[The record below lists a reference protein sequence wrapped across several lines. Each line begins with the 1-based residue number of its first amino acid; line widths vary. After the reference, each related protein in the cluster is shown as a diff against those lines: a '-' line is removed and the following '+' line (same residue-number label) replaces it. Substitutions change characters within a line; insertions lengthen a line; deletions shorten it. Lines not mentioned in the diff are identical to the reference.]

1 MDETKETEKKNN
13 YKAGAIVALSAI
25 IIGIINITLLNYL
38 NVIHLCLSQIDAFAI
53 SIILVPTIYVCL
65 YYIFDL
71 EEKFEEQD
79 SPSIQQDNNQD
90 MNVSEEPTNSN
101 DYSFV
106 KSKIDKLDFK
116 NPSQMANY
124 FYDEFGEAPSFDCTL
139 RMTVFAYNYFNIEEL
154 AKSDTS
160 FQVQVRRFNKSFK
173 NADELKKCTS
183 ILSTLDINEN
193 IASYSTLKF
202 LIFRL
207 FRESKLCNEYW
218 DLLNKKEKELKYK
231 RM

>member
-1 MDETKETEKKNN
+1 MDKTKENKKKNN
-13 YKAGAIVALSAI
+13 YKAISIAALSVI
-25 IIGIINITLLNYL
+25 IIGIINFALLNYL
-38 NVIHLCLSQIDAFAI
+38 NVIHLCLSQIDVFVI
-53 SIILVPTIYVCL
+53 SIILVPIIYVCL
-65 YYIFDL
+65 YYIFGF

-79 SPSIQQDNNQD
+79 SSNIQQEDNQNI
-90 MNVSEEPTNSN
+90 NVSEEPTNSD

-106 KSKIDKLDFK
+106 KSKIDKLGFK

-124 FYDEFGEAPSFDCTL
+124 FYEKFGETPSFDCTL

-160 FQVQVRRFNKSFK
+160 LQVQVRRFNKSFK
-173 NADELKKCTS
+173 NPDELKKCTS

-231 RM
+231 RT

>member
-1 MDETKETEKKNN
+1 MDETKENEKKNN
-13 YKAGAIVALSAI
+13 YKAGSIVALSAI

-38 NVIHLCLSQIDAFAI
+38 NVIHLCLSQIDMFVI
-53 SIILVPTIYVCL
+53 SIILVPIIYVCL

-71 EEKFEEQD
+71 DEKFEEQD
-79 SPSIQQDNNQD
+79 SPSIQQKNNQD
-90 MNVSEEPTNSN
+90 ITVLEEPTNSN
-101 DYSFV
+101 DYLFV
-106 KSKIDKLDFK
+106 KSEIDKLGFE

-124 FYDEFGEAPSFDCTL
+124 FYEKFGEAPSFNCTL

-154 AKSDTS
+154 AKSDS
-160 FQVQVRRFNKSFK
+160 SLQVQVRRFNKSFK
-173 NADELKKCTS
+173 NPDELKKCTS
-183 ILSTLDINEN
+183 VLSTLDINEN
-193 IASYSTLKF
+193 ISSYSTLKF

-207 FRESKLCNEYW
+207 FRKSKLCNEYW